1 MDYQVNDVVLYKY
14 EDDDG
19 TFHFIGLVIQT
30 IGTTTVKVKDLYGI
44 EDPTQISSS
53 SFGLEK
59 EDIIAKLGEQ
69 VDYLDLAK
77 QQYPELFI

>member
-1 MDYQVNDVVLYKY
+1 MNYKVNDVILYKY
-14 EDDDG
+14 ESSYR
-19 TFHFIGLVIQT
+19 TLHFIGLVIET
-30 IGTTTVKVKDLYGI
+30 IGTTYVKVKDLYGI

-53 SFGLEK
+53 SFGIGK
-59 EDIIAKLGEQ
+59 KDIITKLTEH

>member
-1 MDYQVNDVVLYKY
+1 MNYKVNDVILYKY
-14 EDDDG
+14 ESSYR
-19 TFHFIGLVIQT
+19 TLHFIGLVIET
-30 IGTTTVKVKDLYGI
+30 IGTTAVKVKDLYGI
-44 EDPTQISSS
+44 EDPTEISSS
-53 SFGLEK
+53 SFGLQK